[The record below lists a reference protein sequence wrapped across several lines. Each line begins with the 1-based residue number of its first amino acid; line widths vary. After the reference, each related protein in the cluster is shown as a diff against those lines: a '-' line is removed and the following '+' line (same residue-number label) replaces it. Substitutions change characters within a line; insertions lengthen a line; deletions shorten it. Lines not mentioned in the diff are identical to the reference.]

1 MEEYRR
7 SFAWYNRIKRSY
19 FRMYFRLYHRLEIS
33 GVNNI
38 PDGPALIAAN
48 HSGGYDLDIIS
59 LSEFG
64 HPTRRIHALIAQDW
78 HYLYSP
84 WGRYYVG
91 AGIPLWTRGGIRWEY
106 IDPYLDKGGR
116 HYPGLVSIYPAGN
129 SSTFRQRRRLNMFFP
144 GVVRIALRYRIPI
157 VSAAMVGFGSAAPI
171 FKEIE
176 RDHGPND
183 ILCLPF
189 TLPVKLKIDFGEP
202 FELSDYYGR
211 RLSKEEEFWV
221 ANNVVRP
228 KLAEVLSKHGKVILP
243 EPEAPMKEPALSLHA

>member
-1 MEEYRR
+1 
-7 SFAWYNRIKRSY
+7 
-19 FRMYFRLYHRLEIS
+19 
-33 GVNNI
+33 
-38 PDGPALIAAN
+38 
-48 HSGGYDLDIIS
+48 
-59 LSEFG
+59 
-64 HPTRRIHALIAQDW
+64 
-78 HYLYSP
+78 
-84 WGRYYVG
+84 
-91 AGIPLWTRGGIRWEY
+91 
-106 IDPYLDKGGR
+106 
-116 HYPGLVSIYPAGN
+116 
-129 SSTFRQRRRLNMFFP
+129 MFFP